1 MRTSSVELIILDL
14 LEKEHVHLTSHE
26 VYLAIQKSLPATN
39 PSTVYRAL
47 ERLAAEGKVSVSDMG
62 TGSAVFEAVGA
73 SPHHHLVCLKCH
85 TVTILPHSEV
95 KAFFGSVENIHDFQ
109 IATNHLILF
118 GTCKICQGA
127 DTSARKE

>member
-1 MRTSSVELIILDL
+1 MRTSSVELIILNL
-14 LEKEHVHLTSHE
+14 LEKEHIHLTSHE
-26 VYLAIQKSLPATN
+26 VYVAIQKSLPATN

-47 ERLAAEGKVSVSDMG
+47 ERLASDGKVSVSDMG

-85 TVTILPHSEV
+85 SVLALPHSEV
-95 KAFFGSVENIHDFQ
+95 KVFFGSVENIHDFQ
-109 IATNHLILF
+109 ISTNHLILF

-127 DTSARKE
+127 DQTVENQ